1 MWRWNIN
8 LLTGWMSHIFP
19 RLYQYEKDILSY
31 TCPTPLSVSW
41 LILNVSG
48 EEWGVISWSL
58 LPPSHSPNQLATH
71 LLLPTPT
78 VLDPSVS
85 RLRRLSNISHPPRA
99 LLSQVLRGLMEVIL
113 GCSDHKSRCSW
124 QTLEE
129 FLECPCWDV
138 FSTPQSGVS
147 PAIPAHSFLKGL
159 SLGTSTL
166 FSSSLACAPSITFRE
181 GQSILKAA
189 NPL

>member
-19 RLYQYEKDILSY
+19 QLYQYEKDILSY

-85 RLRRLSNISHPPRA
+85 RLRRLSSISHPPRA
-99 LLSQVLRGLMEVIL
+99 LLSQVLWGLMEVIL

-129 FLECPCWDV
+129 FLECPGWDV
-138 FSTPQSGVS
+138 FFYATEWS
-147 PAIPAHSFLKGL
+147 
-159 SLGTSTL
+159 
-166 FSSSLACAPSITFRE
+166 FSSHPCSLILERAVI
-181 GQSILKAA
+181 GYLYLILKLSCLCPKH
-189 NPL
+189 NLQGRPINSQGS